1 MSRHLERKKM
11 NMRELLGILYSNPR
25 KADSHLSNWSLKEG
39 RKNGAEKYL
48 KI

>member
-1 MSRHLERKKM
+1 MYMKA
-11 NMRELLGILYSNPR
+11 LLGILCSNPR
-25 KADSHLSNWSLKEG
+25 EAASHMSNRSLKEG